1 MGNGRY
7 DPNATAGILPISY
20 ELGRLRHESRVDS
33 ERKKNKLTYKK
44 CDVTFDEMNGM
55 YKQIVVGVVTLL
67 IAGWI
72 AYTSTKGYTL
82 DAMVAGIN
90 TRVTVLETVA
100 STIKDDILEIK
111 VMMKEVRDDQRRRNR

>member
-1 MGNGRY
+1 
-7 DPNATAGILPISY
+7 
-20 ELGRLRHESRVDS
+20 
-33 ERKKNKLTYKK
+33 
-44 CDVTFDEMNGM
+44 MNGM
-55 YKQIVVGVVTLL
+55 YKQIIVGVVTLL

-90 TRVTVLETVA
+90 TRVAVLETVA

-111 VMMKEVRDDQRRRNR
+111 NMMKEVRDDQRRRNR